1 MSAPDTE
8 FTTRLNSY
16 TESQFQRYLNWYGQN
31 AKQAKNN
38 LIAGLVVMVISS
50 LFLVFFP
57 GPMDDMS
64 FLQYTFDPTK
74 AIKLGLLLSILLSGV
89 SIYTS
94 SKQMKCYL
102 STEALLRSEYAKFNA
117 RSSDNAGPNDEAAFR
132 SFVSGVDEIMAAQ
145 NPEVVIAV
153 ARDNDQTRNQ
163 PDAPA
168 A

>member
-16 TESQFQRYLNWYGQN
+16 TKTQFQRYLNWYGQN

-64 FLQYTFDPTK
+64 F
-74 AIKLGLLLSILLSGV
+74 
-89 SIYTS
+89 
-94 SKQMKCYL
+94 
-102 STEALLRSEYAKFNA
+102 
-117 RSSDNAGPNDEAAFR
+117 
-132 SFVSGVDEIMAAQ
+132 
-145 NPEVVIAV
+145 
-153 ARDNDQTRNQ
+153 
-163 PDAPA
+163 
-168 A
+168 